1 MGTWTVLGAQP
12 LGMGGAW
19 ISLETVG
26 GMLVARECM
35 WDHLRDE
42 ECGLA
47 GGQASRDKGGEAS
60 QGPVLEIL
68 NARLRGGEV
77 VPVKFPL
84 LATMSVVDPGE
95 PCSLPLHCRLEGSSF
110 SELPLNPPGELS
122 WPLWNFISAEPSWL
136 LFGDQSF
143 TIILKSAPEMCK
155 QVGRWV
161 SCNGGSSPKTRV

>member
-1 MGTWTVLGAQP
+1 MGTWTVLGAQA

-60 QGPVLEIL
+60 QGPVLETL

-77 VPVKFPL
+77 VPVNFHYWPRC
-84 LATMSVVDPGE
+84 P
-95 PCSLPLHCRLEGSSF
+95 RLTQGSHAAS
-110 SELPLNPPGELS
+110 
-122 WPLWNFISAEPSWL
+122 PSIA
-136 LFGDQSF
+136 D
-143 TIILKSAPEMCK
+143 
-155 QVGRWV
+155 
-161 SCNGGSSPKTRV
+161 